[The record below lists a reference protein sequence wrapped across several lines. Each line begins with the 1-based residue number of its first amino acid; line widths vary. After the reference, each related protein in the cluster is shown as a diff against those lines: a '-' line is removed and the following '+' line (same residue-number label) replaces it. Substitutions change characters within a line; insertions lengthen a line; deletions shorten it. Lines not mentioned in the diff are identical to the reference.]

1 MKTKI
6 WIVTFAITLILAFT
20 ACNNLISESDGETQN
35 KKITY
40 VSFTFSNR
48 SVTKN
53 VSRNADENGIDFG
66 EQNDTSFL
74 PENLTESGI
83 QLIALYAYKWNDT
96 LTAYEI
102 YGGSAPYKEWTFTS
116 EKTAIEVMEE
126 DSIPFEYGKYKFA
139 LDIMASPFS
148 EDEENEL
155 VTIQIAELE
164 TVDITSDTKSI
175 AFDAKYQDTGFLKV
189 QFKWSCDSVAEQ
201 KIGKIEA
208 GLFTVES
215 KGEEAFDNIC
225 VYKTVQPKFNAK
237 TKTATA
243 VYIPEID
250 GLPNPIKRGKYY
262 LKYRYYDITETTV
275 LNTALASVEI
285 DGFRTQK
292 EISINLDDVNNL
304 PKSEGSIFV
313 ASKIN
318 ITVTKDDN
326 FYLNKGNVVVTAQT
340 EDGKEVPREDISAK
354 LFYGGNELDES
365 FYYFDGWTFN
375 IGVNGNDNLL
385 GGGKYQLYIEVNTEI
400 DGNTYTASETLDLTV
415 EDLSY
420 YEFEITNSE
429 DPGELETELTET
441 MKTLE
446 SPAYI
451 RILGCPEANETP
463 ETGEPY
469 AKGYFAAISNA
480 LKENAAYKVDLDL
493 RDAWATGGSTIREMS
508 EEDGFSN
515 CSCLRS
521 VALSPYVLK
530 ITEKSFN
537 NLENLESILIED
549 NGYMYSVTPQRISRI
564 IEGGAFYCCP
574 SIKEFTIDAS
584 EGTSTV
590 YSTTANGQVLLK
602 DISII
607 ENGSSRFRKAILAA
621 AASLEELD
629 LSDTDL
635 FPDATDTNG
644 SECIVEIMPYAFN
657 NSKIKTITNF
667 GEIKTLG
674 ANAFENCS
682 QLTSVNFD
690 GLKCIY
696 KNAFTTYANVSSFN
710 LSNSILAVQAGA
722 LPKYADIAK
731 GSGTWYQVE
740 GENAKS
746 IIDGWIASKPT
757 SAQILETS
765 DATVTEMSGDAEYS
779 VTRIMDSQNAN
790 TLTDPDNTWLYRFIS
805 E

>member
-1 MKTKI
+1 M
-6 WIVTFAITLILAFT
+6 
-20 ACNNLISESDGETQN
+20 
-35 KKITY
+35 
-40 VSFTFSNR
+40 
-48 SVTKN
+48 
-53 VSRNADENGIDFG
+53 
-66 EQNDTSFL
+66 
-74 PENLTESGI
+74 
-83 QLIALYAYKWNDT
+83 
-96 LTAYEI
+96 
-102 YGGSAPYKEWTFTS
+102 
-116 EKTAIEVMEE
+116 
-126 DSIPFEYGKYKFA
+126 
-139 LDIMASPFS
+139 
-148 EDEENEL
+148 
-155 VTIQIAELE
+155 
-164 TVDITSDTKSI
+164 
-175 AFDAKYQDTGFLKV
+175 
-189 QFKWSCDSVAEQ
+189 
-201 KIGKIEA
+201 
-208 GLFTVES
+208 
-215 KGEEAFDNIC
+215 
-225 VYKTVQPKFNAK
+225 
-237 TKTATA
+237 
-243 VYIPEID
+243 
-250 GLPNPIKRGKYY
+250 
-262 LKYRYYDITETTV
+262 
-275 LNTALASVEI
+275 
-285 DGFRTQK
+285 
-292 EISINLDDVNNL
+292 
-304 PKSEGSIFV
+304 
-313 ASKIN
+313 
-318 ITVTKDDN
+318 
-326 FYLNKGNVVVTAQT
+326 
-340 EDGKEVPREDISAK
+340 
-354 LFYGGNELDES
+354 
-365 FYYFDGWTFN
+365 
-375 IGVNGNDNLL
+375 
-385 GGGKYQLYIEVNTEI
+385 
-400 DGNTYTASETLDLTV
+400 
-415 EDLSY
+415 
-420 YEFEITNSE
+420 
-429 DPGELETELTET
+429 TET

-657 NSKIKTITNF
+657 TSKIKTITNF

-690 GLKCIY
+690 GIRCIY
-696 KNAFTTYANVSSFN
+696 KKAFTTYANVSSFT
-710 LSNSILAVQAGA
+710 LSDSILAVQAGA

-765 DATVTEMSGDAEYS
+765 DATVTELSEYT
-779 VTRIMDSQNAN
+779 VTKIMDSQNAN

>member
-1 MKTKI
+1 M
-6 WIVTFAITLILAFT
+6 
-20 ACNNLISESDGETQN
+20 
-35 KKITY
+35 
-40 VSFTFSNR
+40 
-48 SVTKN
+48 
-53 VSRNADENGIDFG
+53 
-66 EQNDTSFL
+66 
-74 PENLTESGI
+74 
-83 QLIALYAYKWNDT
+83 
-96 LTAYEI
+96 
-102 YGGSAPYKEWTFTS
+102 
-116 EKTAIEVMEE
+116 
-126 DSIPFEYGKYKFA
+126 
-139 LDIMASPFS
+139 
-148 EDEENEL
+148 
-155 VTIQIAELE
+155 
-164 TVDITSDTKSI
+164 
-175 AFDAKYQDTGFLKV
+175 LK
-189 QFKWSCDSVAEQ
+189 QYHK
-201 KIGKIEA
+201 
-208 GLFTVES
+208 
-215 KGEEAFDNIC
+215 
-225 VYKTVQPKFNAK
+225 
-237 TKTATA
+237 
-243 VYIPEID
+243 
-250 GLPNPIKRGKYY
+250 
-262 LKYRYYDITETTV
+262 
-275 LNTALASVEI
+275 
-285 DGFRTQK
+285 
-292 EISINLDDVNNL
+292 
-304 PKSEGSIFV
+304 
-313 ASKIN
+313 
-318 ITVTKDDN
+318 
-326 FYLNKGNVVVTAQT
+326 
-340 EDGKEVPREDISAK
+340 
-354 LFYGGNELDES
+354 
-365 FYYFDGWTFN
+365 
-375 IGVNGNDNLL
+375 
-385 GGGKYQLYIEVNTEI
+385 VNTEI

-469 AKGYFAAISNA
+469 AKGYFEAISNA

-584 EGTSTV
+584 EGTSTI

-602 DISII
+602 EISVI

-621 AASLEELD
+621 SASLEDLD
-629 LSDTDL
+629 LTDTEL

-667 GEIKTLG
+667 GEISTLG
-674 ANAFENCS
+674 ESAFEDCR

-696 KNAFTTYANVSSFN
+696 KNAFTTYAHVSEFI
-710 LSNSILAVQAGA
+710 LSDSILAVQAGA

-746 IIDGWIASKPT
+746 VIDGWIASKPT

-779 VTRIMDSQNAN
+779 VTRIMDSQNAD